1 MAADAVLAVNARS
14 AHGTE
19 HLAMVPKKE
28 KFVRGLHTLS
38 HFARDLAG
46 GSPPHSLP
54 SPPRPVVSTLIILEP
69 IISTLTIRTLTL
81 RTLTMLQRSTGPAG

>member
-46 GSPPHSLP
+46 GSPPHP
-54 SPPRPVVSTLIILEP
+54 APPRLVVSTLIILEP
-69 IISTLTIRTLTL
+69 IISTLTISTL
-81 RTLTMLQRSTGPAG
+81 RMPPSERLLT